1 MSNFIQKL
9 DFTGDFTSMNN
20 DLNQFIDSNPW
31 PETTYM
37 LNNKKYHANQLGL
50 TYRPNC
56 ENPLGDAGGS
66 LIDPV
71 TKQFVSKESDFS
83 AWNTVGEYTRK
94 IVEELSLHVGE
105 QFGRIRYMRL
115 MPKTG
120 LSVHAD
126 FETRYH
132 YVFKTNKYAY
142 FGEAVNDNELSAKCY
157 HIPSDGYFYKVDTTR
172 EHFVFNGGWEPRIH
186 LVICSAWDVKPS
198 L

>member
-1 MSNFIQKL
+1 MTNFIKKL
-9 DFTGDFTSMNN
+9 DFTADYNLMNN
-20 DLNQFIDSNPW
+20 DMEQFINSNPW

-37 LNNKKYHANQLGL
+37 LNDKKYHANQLGL

-56 ENPLGDAGGS
+56 DNPLGDAGGS

-71 TKQFVSKESDFS
+71 TKTLVGSESDFS
-83 AWNTVGEYTRK
+83 AWNTVGDYTRK
-94 IVEELSLHVGE
+94 IVEQLSEHVGHK
-105 QFGRIRYMRL
+105 FGRIRYMRL

-120 LSVHAD
+120 LSVHKD

-142 FGEAVNDNELSAKCY
+142 FGESIDNGANCY
-157 HIPSDGYFYKVDTTR
+157 HIPSDGSFYRVDTTR

-186 LVICSAWDVKPS
+186 LVLASAWDIPPVQI
-198 L
+198 

>member
-1 MSNFIQKL
+1 MNFIERL
-9 DFTGDFTSMNN
+9 DFSAELDKMTT
-20 DLNQFIDSNPW
+20 DLNNFVDVNPW
-31 PETTYM
+31 PDTTYM
-37 LNNKKYHANQLGL
+37 LNDKKYHANQLGL

-71 TKQFVSKESDFS
+71 TRTLIGKESDFTE
-83 AWNTVGEYTRK
+83 WNNVGDYTRQIISK
-94 IVEELSLHVGE
+94 LSEFTGE

-142 FGEAVNDNELSAKCY
+142 FGESLENNELAAKCY
-157 HIPSDGYFYKVDTTR
+157 HIPSDGFFYKVDTTK

-186 LVICSAWDVKPS
+186 LVICSSWDHPN
-198 L
+198 

>member
-1 MSNFIQKL
+1 MNNFIQKL
-9 DFTGDFTSMNN
+9 NFAADFNLMSN
-20 DLNQFIDSNPW
+20 DLNEFVDSNPW
-31 PETTYM
+31 PESSYM
-37 LNNKKYHANQLGL
+37 MGDKKYHANQLGL
-50 TYRPNC
+50 TYRKNC

-71 TKQFVSKESDFS
+71 TKTIVGKESDFTE
-83 AWNTVGEYTRK
+83 WNDIGPYTKDIIESLSEYTGFK
-94 IVEELSLHVGE
+94 
-105 QFGRIRYMRL
+105 FGRVRYMRL

-142 FGEAVNDNELSAKCY
+142 FGEHVENDELAAKCY
-157 HIPSDGYFYKVDTTR
+157 HIPDDGYFYKVDTTR

-186 LVICSAWDVKPS
+186 LVICAADKI
-198 L
+198 